1 VAAAR
6 ERLRQL
12 TGVQLEADPPPAPA
26 LREPAGG
33 TGSRRGGSR
42 AGSAAETGEADTGAA
57 PARSRARRDGART
70 DDAAGHDPVAGPRG
84 RSRRRDARAEDAGA
98 GDPVAEPRSRSRRG
112 AAPAEDAAPADPV
125 AAARAVC
132 LRLLTGQPRT
142 RRQLADALRKR
153 GLPEWAGEEVLSR
166 FEDVGLIDD
175 AAFAAA
181 WVESRHRGRGLAR
194 RALERELRTRGV
206 EGSLAAEAVAGL
218 DPEREEETAR
228 DLVVR
233 KARATRGLAR
243 EARIRRLV
251 GMLARRGYPEG
262 LAFRIVREVLS
273 TEGEDAESLDPYLP
287 DA

>member
-1 VAAAR
+1 RSRREAAR
-6 ERLRQL
+6 ADDSAA
-12 TGVQLEADPPPAPA
+12 TDPP
-26 LREPAGG
+26 
-33 TGSRRGGSR
+33 
-42 AGSAAETGEADTGAA
+42 
-57 PARSRARRDGART
+57 
-70 DDAAGHDPVAGPRG
+70 AGPRK
-84 RSRRRDARAEDAGA
+84 RSRRRDAWADDAA
-98 GDPVAEPRSRSRRG
+98 GTDPVAGTRPRSRRG
-112 AAPAEDAAPADPV
+112 GAPADDADPAHAASADPV

-153 GLPEWAGEEVLSR
+153 GIPEWAGEEMLSR

-194 RALERELRTRGV
+194 RALERELRTKGV

-262 LAFRIVREVLS
+262 LAFRIVRDVLS
-273 TEGEDAESLDPYLP
+273 AEGEDPESLDAYLP